1 MITLKQNIEVGNFD
15 ELLTVSSEVLS
26 CAFNEISI
34 FSFRYGTLIE
44 ENNYLQTLP
53 IWTKLLICTQ
63 DEKENIFSFLY
74 IKRLL
79 EEFFS
84 QNDSNRNV

>member
-1 MITLKQNIEVGNFD
+1 MKYF
-15 ELLTVSSEVLS
+15 S
-26 CAFNEISI
+26 CTFNEISV
-34 FSFRYGTLIE
+34 FSFTDGTLID